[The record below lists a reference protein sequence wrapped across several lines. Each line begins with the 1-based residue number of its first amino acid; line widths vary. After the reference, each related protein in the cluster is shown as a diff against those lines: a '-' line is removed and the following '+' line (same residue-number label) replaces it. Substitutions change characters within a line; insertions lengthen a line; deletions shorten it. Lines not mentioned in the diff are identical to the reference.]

1 MIEPADEAFDGR
13 LDPEQHRDRTPGAVI
28 ARVMRRVL
36 VLTAPMWRTH
46 HTACPSVTDC
56 VRPPITHP
64 VELIVQYGGW
74 S

>member
-46 HTACPSVTDC
+46 HTACPRSLTAYG
-56 VRPPITHP
+56 RPSRIP
-64 VELIVQYGGW
+64 W
-74 S
+74 N